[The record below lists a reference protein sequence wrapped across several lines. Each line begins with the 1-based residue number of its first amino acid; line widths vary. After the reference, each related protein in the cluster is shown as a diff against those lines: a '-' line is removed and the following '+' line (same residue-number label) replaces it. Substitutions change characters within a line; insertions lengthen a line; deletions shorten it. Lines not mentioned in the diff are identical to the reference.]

1 MISKINK
8 ICNECN
14 NIIGQKNSKFNKY
27 LCVDCN
33 KLDKY
38 VLISKSYVKNE
49 YFLNDNDLE
58 NIQSIKHNGLYK
70 KLCTYYTKEDII
82 NKTCEKYNIR
92 KYQLEIFL
100 NDIKLVNNKKKEDK
114 HNKKLIKCEKRKLEL
129 INALN
134 QG

>member
-14 NIIGQKNSKFNKY
+14 NIIGQKNTKLNKY

-58 NIQSIKHNGLYK
+58 K
-70 KLCTYYTKEDII
+70 I
-82 NKTCEKYNIR
+82 N
-92 KYQLEIFL
+92 
-100 NDIKLVNNKKKEDK
+100 
-114 HNKKLIKCEKRKLEL
+114 
-129 INALN
+129 
-134 QG
+134 